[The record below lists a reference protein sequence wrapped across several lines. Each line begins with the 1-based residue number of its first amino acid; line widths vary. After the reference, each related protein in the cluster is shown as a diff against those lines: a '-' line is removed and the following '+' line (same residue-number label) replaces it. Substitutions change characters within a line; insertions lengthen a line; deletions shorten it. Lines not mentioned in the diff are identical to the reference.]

1 MQKNEIIELAQQLV
15 DAKIEIKR
23 LEKKQELIKLELY
36 DSVKGGIKCN
46 GGGVWFVEEFIEK
59 RFKKDKLKIALKN
72 EGLSDISIERIL
84 ENSKEENPKS
94 ANIFV
99 KLDK

>member
-36 DSVKGGIKCN
+36 DSVKGGIKC
-46 GGGVWFVEEFIEK
+46 
-59 RFKKDKLKIALKN
+59 
-72 EGLSDISIERIL
+72 
-84 ENSKEENPKS
+84 
-94 ANIFV
+94 
-99 KLDK
+99 